1 VNRFK
6 CKKKFVP
13 ECGRTCCIEAMSVHL
28 FCNNKLHVL
37 ALLTNIRLHMKVKLF
52 LSALFRGSTG
62 TGTGTP
68 VATLILLFRA
78 GWTLLSCL
86 FTLGEES
93 PGPLNSRMDR
103 PQSHSGRFG
112 EDEHLCSCR
121 DSNPTPCTH

>member
-1 VNRFK
+1 MNRFK

-37 ALLTNIRLHMKVKLF
+37 ALLTNIRLHMMVKLF

-68 VATLILLFRA
+68 VATLILLFLA

-93 PGPLNSRMDR
+93 PGPLDGQATESFWAFWRR
-103 PQSHSGRFG
+103 RTSLLLPGFKPHT
-112 EDEHLCSCR
+112 LY
-121 DSNPTPCTH
+121 PLV

>member
-37 ALLTNIRLHMKVKLF
+37 ALLTNIRLHMMVKLF

-68 VATLILLFRA
+68 VATLILLFLA

-93 PGPLNSRMDR
+93 PGPLDGQATESFWAFWRR
-103 PQSHSGRFG
+103 RTSLLLPGFKPHT
-112 EDEHLCSCR
+112 LY
-121 DSNPTPCTH
+121 PLV